1 MTERKVPPRLDQ
13 RRSSAPMT
21 SRSPAEQ
28 PRHSSFCHQPH
39 RLSIAERFMSSSLSH
54 PDTKNIN
61 FDPTYHPSTYRASND
76 SPQLHPHSLSLD
88 HATYDQDQPLDQHL
102 CTTDT
107 ITTHS
112 RTSLNPPPL
121 EKRQH
126 FSKKSTKRLYSE
138 HHRPQN
144 KIDTALP
151 PPKSSVPPS
160 YTPHAKTI
168 EKPVWPGKKVPSKEH
183 YRSTRGCLL
192 LCFFFF
198 ILFGGFFLFLIWPR
212 VPLLRIEGASVI
224 SPVEIV
230 QNQQG
235 WMENVMFT
243 TSWLVN
249 VTVDNRQNYLPTR
262 LNKVQV
268 IVKDAATNA
277 LVGKG
282 AHNDDP
288 MDVVLMDGI
297 STVSLL
303 VTVNY
308 QARDMSD
315 PTLADLVHACHRPT
329 ASSLPLHFWITLY
342 IFGFDWLGFTPTVI
356 ATPASSGFSCPV

>member
-1 MTERKVPPRLDQ
+1 M
-13 RRSSAPMT
+13 
-21 SRSPAEQ
+21 
-28 PRHSSFCHQPH
+28 
-39 RLSIAERFMSSSLSH
+39 
-54 PDTKNIN
+54 
-61 FDPTYHPSTYRASND
+61 PS
-76 SPQLHPHSLSLD
+76 Q
-88 HATYDQDQPLDQHL
+88 
-102 CTTDT
+102 
-107 ITTHS
+107 
-112 RTSLNPPPL
+112 
-121 EKRQH
+121 
-126 FSKKSTKRLYSE
+126 
-138 HHRPQN
+138 
-144 KIDTALP
+144 
-151 PPKSSVPPS
+151 
-160 YTPHAKTI
+160 
-168 EKPVWPGKKVPSKEH
+168 EH

-192 LCFFFF
+192 LCVFFF

-315 PTLADLVHACHRPT
+315 PTFADLVHACHRPT
-329 ASSLPLHFWITLY
+329 TSSLPLHFWITLY